1 MAIKKGTLDVTAAAI
16 GADVLNNI
24 ALGSDLLI
32 ETPEPV
38 ESELFTTSAAAIGSN
53 ESNDTSGW
61 SAVGQINIT
70 SESTPDTPQDG
81 SYYIEVEGTDSGGTG
96 DRAQYNVPVEVGEQY
111 EVRIFARE
119 ANGTQGRI
127 QLFAGVSGWSTVQLT
142 STWTEYVQT
151 VTATSTTMTMRFYPN
166 SGSGIVG
173 SVIHL
178 DKISV
183 KKLVSNIP
191 TVEEAVFSSSD
202 NSVITMTK
210 PSGVQNGDLLLII
223 VGNDTPNPSVEYD
236 NVSNK
241 PTGFTLI
248 DTINSTGVD
257 VSIAAF
263 WRIADGT
270 EGATI
275 DVEGATTSADTECIG
290 WYYRI
295 TGANST
301 SPIGT
306 VGTSVETS
314 PTPLIPEIITN
325 EDNSLVIGAL
335 VFDGGDGHPFTL
347 NLPESAGWTLEES
360 NREASTSASISGF
373 WASKQIETAGA
384 TGNIEASAQVSDGT
398 SRILITINP

>member
-1 MAIKKGTLDVTAAAI
+1 
-16 GADVLNNI
+16 
-24 ALGSDLLI
+24 
-32 ETPEPV
+32 
-38 ESELFTTSAAAIGSN
+38 
-53 ESNDTSGW
+53 
-61 SAVGQINIT
+61 
-70 SESTPDTPQDG
+70 
-81 SYYIEVEGTDSGGTG
+81 
-96 DRAQYNVPVEVGEQY
+96 
-111 EVRIFARE
+111 
-119 ANGTQGRI
+119 
-127 QLFAGVSGWSTVQLT
+127 
-142 STWTEYVQT
+142 
-151 VTATSTTMTMRFYPN
+151 MTMRFYPN